1 MVLEVEV
8 MYANNI
14 MIGVLFIALTSALG
28 IFVFLTTKRKTD
40 SPKETRKGG
49 TKNGSNA
56 SVRRS
61 PRSTGAQTKETTTP
75 AVRQSPSA
83 APAPT
88 PAPAPRDLSP
98 APAADAT
105 EDDLELDME
114 EDMTADAACTAP
126 SELDGAAVADPE
138 LRVPSPQPEQP
149 AEDAP
154 PSPRLSGPE
163 LTPSMARRQRRK
175 RMKQRT
181 AAAPSVETGPP
192 PPPPEEQRLDLPA
205 EVVYQLM
212 RRYTLPAEQLHMLGF
227 PHSSSF
233 HRGKAYIYKGMAG
246 SPRSVRKV
254 KLDAAA
260 KEFVPRALASSDCDS
275 GTHSSEGGDDSS
287 AASSGSEPDEQSPDD
302 VSETESVQS
311 SGSENGEREPRTAL
325 LRPHCVRCSHQF
337 AITTDG
343 YYHDSSE
350 RCVFHWGKLKAGRTG
365 TISTYACCGGRPGG
379 RGCSTASCHV
389 WSGLLHG
396 LNGPLKGYVRSR
408 RRRVPPADGNFGVY
422 ALDCEMCY
430 TGQGLELARVS
441 VVGLNGKRVYDALV
455 RPERPVVDYNTRFSG
470 ITARQLDRA
479 TKTLRAVQ
487 SDLMGFISADTVL
500 IGHGLE
506 NDLRALRLVH
516 DTVVDTSVVFPHYL
530 GLPYR
535 RRLSHITSSCL
546 GWSIQQD
553 GASRGHDSLED
564 ARACMQL
571 LLYRIRRDM
580 RL

>member
-1 MVLEVEV
+1 ML
-8 MYANNI
+8 
-14 MIGVLFIALTSALG
+14 
-28 IFVFLTTKRKTD
+28 
-40 SPKETRKGG
+40 
-49 TKNGSNA
+49 
-56 SVRRS
+56 
-61 PRSTGAQTKETTTP
+61 
-75 AVRQSPSA
+75 
-83 APAPT
+83 
-88 PAPAPRDLSP
+88 PRDRYVTVPRRRRLRHVF
-98 APAADAT
+98 DRCLL
-105 EDDLELDME
+105 DL
-114 EDMTADAACTAP
+114 P
-126 SELDGAAVADPE
+126 PDGAVVADPE
-138 LRVPSPQPEQP
+138 PRETPSAPSAQDP
-149 AEDAP
+149 P
-154 PSPRLSGPE
+154 PSPLAAPE

-181 AAAPSVETGPP
+181 AAAPSVDTPP
-192 PPPPEEQRLDLPA
+192 PPPPEEQRLDMPPG
-205 EVVYQLM
+205 VVYHLM

-233 HRGKAYIYKGMAG
+233 HRGKAYIYKGLAG
-246 SPRSVRKV
+246 SPRPARKV

-287 AASSGSEPDEQSPDD
+287 AASSGSEPDEQPPDD
-302 VSETESVQS
+302 VSETESVHS
-311 SGSENGEREPRTAL
+311 SGSDSGGEREQRPVL
-325 LRPHCVRCSHQF
+325 LRPHCVRCSQQF
-337 AITTDG
+337 AVTTDG
-343 YYHDSSE
+343 YYHDSTE
-350 RCVFHWGKLKAGRTG
+350 RCVSHWGKLKDSRTG
-365 TISTYACCGGRPGG
+365 TISSYACCGGRAGG

-389 WSGLLHG
+389 WSGLLPG

-516 DTVVDTSVVFPHYL
+516 DTVVDTSIVFPHYL

-535 RRLSHITSSCL
+535 RRLSHLTASCL

-571 LLYRIRRDM
+571 LLWRIRRDM